1 MKIVCFMYRVSR
13 RWTWDLSPPG
23 APCRTSRSSSW
34 RPPRATCSPIPGRRC
49 APRMTLP
56 TFPPRPTCCWC
67 RAARCRR
74 SRRCRTTPCWTPSRG
89 RARGAAWVTSVC
101 TGALLLGAAGLLR
114 GYRSASHWTARHYLD
129 QFGAIPDAARV
140 VIDRNRASG
149 GGVTAG
155 IDFGLSMIRHWR
167 GEETSKLIELVLE
180 YAPEPPNACGRPE
193 LADAATLAQAR
204 ALTGPM
210 MPAELVR
217 ARRGGVVSWRVEP
230 AAGACAG
237 GARWRAARR
246 LPRAR
251 CRLRFDIQTFRIRV
265 FPVPPIF
272 SNLYDDPIT

>member
-1 MKIVCFMYRVSR
+1 MKIVCFMYPGF
-13 RWTWDLSPPG
+13 TALDLVGPVTAWG
-23 APCRTSRSSSW
+23 AMPDVAFEFVASAKGDVLTDSGLTL
-34 RPPRATCSPIPGRRC
+34 RATHDFTDFSTAPDVLLVPGG
-49 APRMTLP
+49 ALP
-56 TFPPRPTCCWC
+56 TFEALQDDALLDAIA
-67 RAARCRR
+67 RA
-74 SRRCRTTPCWTPSRG
+74 G
-89 RARGAAWVTSVC
+89 EGAAWVTSVC

-129 QFGAIPDAARV
+129 QFGALPDAARV

-217 ARRGGVVSWRVEP
+217 AARGVVSWRVEP
-230 AAGACAG
+230 AAGA
-237 GARWRAARR
+237 RPAARVGER
-246 LPRAR
+246 PGGCRERDAAFDLIFKPSGSGFPRFLP
-251 CRLRFDIQTFRIRV
+251 
-265 FPVPPIF
+265 F
-272 SNLYDDPIT
+272 SQICMMTR

>member
-1 MKIVCFMYRVSR
+1 MKIVCFMYPGF
-13 RWTWDLSPPG
+13 TALDLVGPVTAWG
-23 APCRTSRSSSW
+23 AMPDVAFEFVASAKGDVLTDSGLTL
-34 RPPRATCSPIPGRRC
+34 RATHDFTDFSAAPDVLLVPGG
-49 APRMTLP
+49 ALP
-56 TFPPRPTCCWC
+56 TLEALQDDALLDAIA
-67 RAARCRR
+67 RAGE
-74 SRRCRTTPCWTPSRG
+74 S
-89 RARGAAWVTSVC
+89 AAWVTSVC

-217 ARRGGVVSWRVEP
+217 AARRRGFV
-230 AAGACAG
+230 AG
-237 GARWRAARR
+237 
-246 LPRAR
+246 
-251 CRLRFDIQTFRIRV
+251 
-265 FPVPPIF
+265 
-272 SNLYDDPIT
+272 

>member
-1 MKIVCFMYRVSR
+1 MKIVCFMYPGF
-13 RWTWDLSPPG
+13 TALDLVGPVTAWG
-23 APCRTSRSSSW
+23 AMPDVAFEFVASAKGDVLTDSGLTL
-34 RPPRATCSPIPGRRC
+34 RATHDFTDFSAAPDVLLVPGG
-49 APRMTLP
+49 ALP
-56 TFPPRPTCCWC
+56 TFEALQDDALLDAIA
-67 RAARCRR
+67 RA
-74 SRRCRTTPCWTPSRG
+74 G
-89 RARGAAWVTSVC
+89 EGAAWVTSVC

-217 ARRGGVVSWRVEP
+217 A
-230 AAGACAG
+230 
-237 GARWRAARR
+237 AARR
-246 LPRAR
+246 RGFVAG
-251 CRLRFDIQTFRIRV
+251 
-265 FPVPPIF
+265 
-272 SNLYDDPIT
+272 